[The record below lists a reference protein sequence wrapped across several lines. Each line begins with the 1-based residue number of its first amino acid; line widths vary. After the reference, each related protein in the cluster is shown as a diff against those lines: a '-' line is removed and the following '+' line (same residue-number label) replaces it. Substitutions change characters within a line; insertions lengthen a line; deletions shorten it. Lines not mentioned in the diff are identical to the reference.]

1 MSKFNVRTPLDN
13 NTKLA
18 FRSAAKKRGT
28 SEARLLQ
35 LLIGAFLKYDD
46 ADDNDNLPPTE
57 TKNGKFT
64 FRLSEK
70 LKGDLAHRAK
80 KSRMTPGSYL
90 VALCCAHL
98 RKGPFFT
105 ELEMDVLRQSNYEL
119 SAIGRNIN
127 QIARALNRSI
137 DHADLARAKE
147 IEQMAALIRQH
158 RDFVR
163 GLIIANQRAWGTE
176 HGNTA

>member
-1 MSKFNVRTPLDN
+1 MSKPVVRTPLDN
-13 NTKLA
+13 NTKLS
-18 FRSAAKKRGT
+18 FRSAAKRRGT
-28 SEARLLQ
+28 SEAQLLR

-46 ADDNDNLPPTE
+46 ADDNDGDSIPATE

-80 KSRMTPGSYL
+80 KSRMAVGSYL

-105 ELEMDVLRQSNYEL
+105 ELEMDVLRQSNHEL
-119 SAIGRNIN
+119 SAVGRNIN

-147 IEQMAALIRQH
+147 IEQLAALIKQN

-163 GLIIANQRAWGTE
+163 GLIIANQRAWGVS
-176 HGNTA
+176 HD